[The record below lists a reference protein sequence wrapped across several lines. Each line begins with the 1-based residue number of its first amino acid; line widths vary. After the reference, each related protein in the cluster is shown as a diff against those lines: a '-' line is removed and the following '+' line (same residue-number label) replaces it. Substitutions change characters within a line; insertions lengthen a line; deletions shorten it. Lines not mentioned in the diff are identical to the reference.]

1 VRRWQFVFK
10 KPTAVGD
17 GAVTLK
23 GSDSIGAERI
33 FLKISTPHSLTMTYP
48 MNQILAGSISL
59 ENTFK
64 WQL

>member
-23 GSDSIGAERI
+23 GSDMGAERI

-48 MNQILAGSISL
+48 INLILAGSISL
-59 ENTFK
+59 ENTIK